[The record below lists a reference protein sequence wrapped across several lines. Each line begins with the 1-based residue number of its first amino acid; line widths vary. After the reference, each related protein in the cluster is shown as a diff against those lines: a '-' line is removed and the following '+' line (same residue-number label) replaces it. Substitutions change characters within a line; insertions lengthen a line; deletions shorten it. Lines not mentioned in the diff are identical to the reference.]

1 MYEFTEQCTIWLQME
16 SVIKCAKSLGY
27 EFNGRAFYTRKRLF
41 TNVYDNFNKRIMCPP
56 KTYFLS
62 FNDMQVIHN
71 TGAYDSITLPI
82 QPVQS
87 WSYSEYI
94 AAVPADSKLVEESYL
109 QYNKKL
115 KCFQTT
121 KNMVRFV

>member
-1 MYEFTEQCTIWLQME
+1 MYKFTEQDTIWLQME

-41 TNVYDNFNKRIMCPP
+41 TNTYDTINKRIVCPP

-71 TGAYDSITLPI
+71 IRAYDSITLPI
-82 QPVQS
+82 QPVQT

-94 AAVPADSKLVEESYL
+94 VALRPDSKLVETSYL
-109 QYNKKL
+109 QYSKKI
-115 KCFQTT
+115 KGFQTT
-121 KNMVRFV
+121 KNMVKFI

>member
-1 MYEFTEQCTIWLQME
+1 ME

-41 TNVYDNFNKRIMCPP
+41 TNVYDNFNKRIVCPP

-71 TGAYDSITLPI
+71 IKAYDSITLPI
-82 QPVQS
+82 QPVQT

-94 AAVPADSKLVEESYL
+94 VALRPDSKLVETSYL
-109 QYNKKL
+109 QYSKKI
-115 KCFQTT
+115 KGFQTT

>member
-1 MYEFTEQCTIWLQME
+1 ME

-41 TNVYDNFNKRIMCPP
+41 TNTYDTINKRIVCPP

-71 TGAYDSITLPI
+71 TSMYDSSFLY
-82 QPVQS
+82 VQTCIPT
-87 WSYSEYI
+87 SYRDDIVRISNS
-94 AAVPADSKLVEESYL
+94 SKLVETSYL

-121 KNMVRFV
+121 KMMVKFV